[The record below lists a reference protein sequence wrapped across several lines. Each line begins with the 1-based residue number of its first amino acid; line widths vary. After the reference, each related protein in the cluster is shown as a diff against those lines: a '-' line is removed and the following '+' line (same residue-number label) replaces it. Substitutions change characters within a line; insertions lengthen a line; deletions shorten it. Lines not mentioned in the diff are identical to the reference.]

1 VRIGC
6 SGWQYKHWRGA
17 FYPGDLPSKRWLE
30 YYASQFDTVEINN
43 TFYRLPESG
52 AFLAWKTAV
61 PTGFLY
67 AVKAS
72 RFLTHMKKLKDP
84 AEPLARLFSRA
95 RRLGRRLGPVLYQL
109 PPRWHLDLERL
120 DSFVRALPPRR
131 KHAIEFRDPSWYTA
145 DVFDLLA
152 KHRVAL
158 CVHDMEGSA
167 TGRLA
172 VGPFVYARFH
182 GPMTYNGRYDDHTLD
197 LWAEWMAGQR
207 RLGKP
212 IYAYFNNDI
221 GAHAPRDAARLRER
235 LLSSISVSANSSTPA
250 SGSSRPAY
258 APHPS
263 SRSRLPAAGGC
274 R

>member
-1 VRIGC
+1 MRIGC

-17 FYPGDLPSKRWLE
+17 FYPGDLPSSAGWNTTPRSSIPSRSTTPSIGCRNGTRSAPGRQRADRFPVRGQGE
-30 YYASQFDTVEINN
+30 PISDTHEE
-43 TFYRLPESG
+43 TQGPCR
-52 AFLAWKTAV
+52 ATRAAV
-61 PTGFLY
+61 
-67 AVKAS
+67 
-72 RFLTHMKKLKDP
+72 LT
-84 AEPLARLFSRA
+84 RA
-95 RRLGRRLGPVLYQL
+95 CAGPRLGPVLYQL

-120 DSFVRALPPRR
+120 DSFVRALPARR

-167 TGRLA
+167 TGPLA

-182 GPMTYNGRYDDHTLD
+182 GPMKYNGRYDDHTLD
-197 LWAEWMAGQR
+197 LWAEWMAEQR
-207 RLGKP
+207 RQGTA

-221 GAHAPRDAARLRER
+221 GAHAPRDAARLRAR
-235 LLSSISVSANSSTPA
+235 LLSSISASANSSTPA

-258 APHPS
+258 APRPS